1 MIASIRFGRHSLF
14 GVMTIACLFLLSS
27 ARPAPRNFMEP
38 EIKPYLHPT
47 YEPIIRQINDETEIP
62 LEILSRMID
71 LESGWD
77 CDMISKPN
85 RNGTRDMGLMQLNS
99 AYLAYFARYNDGQ
112 PVDPLDPQQNL
123 KVGMRYLSDLYDRMG
138 SWYNA
143 VAAYNAGP
151 GRVSAGNLPA
161 TTKRYLDHVF
171 GGGED
176 EVAVP

>member
-1 MIASIRFGRHSLF
+1 MNMKNRLLMIVGAILSFF
-14 GVMTIACLFLLSS
+14 FLSS
-27 ARPAPRNFMEP
+27 SHLPYSDPALVI
-38 EIKPYLHPT
+38 EILPYLDPR
-47 YEPIIRQINDETEIP
+47 YADMILGINAETEIP
-62 LEILSRMID
+62 LEVLSRIIEW
-71 LESGWD
+71 ESGWE
-77 CDMISKPN
+77 CDRVSKPN

-123 KVGMRYLSDLYDRMG
+123 KVGMRYLSDLYGRMG

-161 TTKRYLDHVF
+161 TTRRYLDHVF

-176 EVAVP
+176 EIEVP